1 MINHFRLV
9 YDDVHPPKGEAYG
22 YAEGGNGEVGFYV
35 VSDGGNK
42 PVKCR
47 VRPPCFAI
55 VAALGKI
62 LEGHMVADIVPIYGS
77 VNMIGGDMD
86 R

>member
-1 MINHFRLV
+1 LF
-9 YDDVHPPKGEAYG
+9 PPSEAYG
-22 YAEGGNGEVGFYV
+22 YAEGGNGELGFYV

-47 VRPPCFAI
+47 VRPPCFPI
-55 VAALGKI
+55 VAAFGKI

-77 VNMIGGDMD
+77 VNMIGGEMD